1 MLIVLLNVNCF
12 IKTFIRFIL
21 KRRDLLVGTVGGGCY
36 GIFQI
41 VLRKSLF
48 RYIDTFIT
56 YECVTLP
63 EKAFPKN
70 NLKLPYFLKTSALR
84 MCHLAPFKNAG
95 SNGGNGWWGC

>member
-12 IKTFIRFIL
+12 IKKFIRFIL

-48 RYIDTFIT
+48 RYSDTFVT

-63 EKAFPKN
+63 EKAFRKN
-70 NLKLPYFLKTSALR
+70 NLKNTLVLKTSALR
-84 MCHLAPFKNAG
+84 MCHLAHLKKAG
-95 SNGGNGWWGC
+95 SFGGEG